1 VITFDYF
8 RVEVWFERLTAF
20 VTVVEHRRNR
30 GMHNTG
36 RRDQFD
42 KITIPAGDPGEQLV
56 ANLILSLIVCQLY
69 TLPEAIAY
77 IGQAHELAVRLES
90 QTMIYRPT
98 PPSKFARMEFELQ
111 GATETVLLS
120 LINNVLV
127 MPAVGPAE
135 LSKLASTTSVAT
147 NLTNLN
153 VARFMLR
160 LRTRR
165 LVAALE
171 PLKIIQS
178 PEELMDA
185 THRIL
190 MKCFYREIVEEPLD
204 RADDCFILSRALIG
218 KRNFQMAAIALKNAD
233 NELELYMRSTPPREH
248 PPRVQKMKEQIA
260 AIIKELGSGAA

>member
-1 VITFDYF
+1 
-8 RVEVWFERLTAF
+8 
-20 VTVVEHRRNR
+20 
-30 GMHNTG
+30 MHNTG
-36 RRDQFD
+36 RRDQFE

-77 IGQAHELAVRLES
+77 IAQAHELAVRLES
-90 QTMIYRPT
+90 QTMTYRPT
-98 PPSKFARMEFELQ
+98 PPSKFSRMEFELQ
-111 GATETVLLS
+111 GATEILLLS

-127 MPAVGPAE
+127 MPSVGPAE
-135 LSKLASTTSVAT
+135 LSKLAGTASVAI
-147 NLTNLN
+147 NLTNLH
-153 VARFMLR
+153 VARFVLR

-171 PLKIIQS
+171 PLKIVES
-178 PEELMDA
+178 PEELTDA

-190 MKCFYREIVEEPLD
+190 VKCFYREIICEGPLD
-204 RADDCFILSRALIG
+204 RADDCFMLSRALIG
-218 KRNFQMAAIALKNAD
+218 KRNFQMAAAALKNAD
-233 NELELYMRSTPPREH
+233 SELELYMRSIPLREH